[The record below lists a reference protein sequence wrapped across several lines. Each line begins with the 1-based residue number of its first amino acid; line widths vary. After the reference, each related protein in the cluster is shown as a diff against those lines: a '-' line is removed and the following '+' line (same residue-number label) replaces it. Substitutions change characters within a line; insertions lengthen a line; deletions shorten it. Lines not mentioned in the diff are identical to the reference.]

1 MMKRLALFAFLLCF
15 LMLDAQ
21 NVTTDFEA
29 SAGNRS
35 AEVCWTFTGVSLT
48 NRSNH
53 KPITGYSARSGNLK
67 TDKNTYEIK
76 SPFIQLGSGNITFKA
91 KLHRDDGTRT
101 FNIYVDFIPYD
112 ANATDG
118 EDDAN
123 IITGSTYTLT
133 TPHSSVQNV
142 SIAVPSALA
151 NDGNAYKV
159 FWRFESPSGNRS
171 RRIIMDDIS
180 IPGNYVSDP
189 SDNCKPIITVPDSDF
204 DGLDD
209 NNDEFPNDAS
219 RAYTVADNGFR
230 SIAYE
235 DLWPSKGDYDFND
248 LVLAIR
254 EEKVYNASNKIKE
267 INIQLVVRALGGD
280 LISGFGLHYDGLL
293 TSTIQSVSG
302 NSLTTGTIS
311 TAANGT
317 ETGQSFATIILCDE
331 VEDVINRTSGAFF
344 NTVPSNPTGTAD
356 TLNVKIIFVNALN
369 ASNFD
374 DASYFAFKDRDE
386 EIHMK
391 DNRPTDKADQ
401 SLFGTLDDATNPS
414 ANRYY
419 STANG
424 LPWAIEVSDGFDYPS
439 EQKDIVQ
446 AYLKFGNWAQSGGS
460 QSPNWFKNESGNR
473 NSSNI
478 Y

>member
-1 MMKRLALFAFLLCF
+1 MKKVSLLIILLSF
-15 LMLDAQ
+15 ISLEAQ
-21 NVTTDFEA
+21 TVSTDFEA
-29 SAGNRS
+29 SQGNRS
-35 AEVCWTFTGVSLT
+35 AEVCWTFTGVSLS
-48 NRSNH
+48 NKNNH
-53 KPITGYSARSGNLK
+53 KPISGYSARSGTLK
-67 TDKNTYEIK
+67 TNKSTYEIK
-76 SPFIQLGSGNITFKA
+76 SPFIQLANGNITFKT

-112 ANATDG
+112 ANASDG
-118 EDDAN
+118 EDLSN
-123 IITGSTYTLT
+123 IISGSTYTLS

-151 NDGNAYKV
+151 NDGSAYKV

-189 SDNCKPIITVPDSDF
+189 SDNCKPLITIPDSDF

-209 NNDEFPNDAS
+209 NNDQFPNDAA
-219 RAYTVADNGFR
+219 RAYTVSDNGFR

-235 DLWPSKGDYDFND
+235 DLWPSRGDYDFND
-248 LVLAIR
+248 LVLAIN
-254 EEKVYNASNKIKE
+254 EDKVYDASNKIKE

-280 LISGFGLHYDGLL
+280 LIQGFGLHYDGLPS
-293 TSTIQSVSG
+293 TSIQSISG
-302 NSLTTGTIS
+302 NSLTTGGIN

-331 VEDVINRTSGAFF
+331 VEAVINRTSGAFF

-356 TLNVKIIFVNALN
+356 TIRVQIIFSNALN

-391 DNRPTDKADQ
+391 DNRPTDKADA
-401 SLFGTLDDATNPS
+401 SLFGTIDDATNPS

-424 LPWAIEVSDGFDYPS
+424 LPWAIEVSDGFDYPA

-446 AYLKFGNWAQSGGS
+446 AYLKFGNWAQSGGGS
-460 QSPNWFKNESGNR
+460 SSNWYTRETGNR
-473 NSSNI
+473 NAANI